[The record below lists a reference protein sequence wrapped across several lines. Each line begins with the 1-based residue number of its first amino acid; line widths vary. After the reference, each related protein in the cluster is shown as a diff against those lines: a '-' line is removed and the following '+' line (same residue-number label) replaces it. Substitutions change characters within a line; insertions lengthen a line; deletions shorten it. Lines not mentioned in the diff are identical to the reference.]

1 MRYESTFAFNQ
12 SINNQNGTVHIRKSA
27 MGLSLLLSLIFIL
40 FGCGKDEDPNIPDSG
55 KIKTD
60 KSILVHKESLPTSG
74 GMIQI
79 QGSASVLNGLEIELP
94 EGSYHEVADFSISY
108 SEILSHDFGPLFQP
122 VSPLIEINNGGKLSN
137 QLMRLKVPVIASP
150 DAYKMAFYYDRA
162 SGELEGIS
170 VLSQKENFVE
180 VIVRHFSLIVITQ
193 VQKELL
199 IGGGGF
205 HTSFDP
211 SRNGWGFVN
220 YGSYPEYDGICAG
233 MSIGAAYYFKNFK
246 AGLALNSYFDND
258 QLWFPSPDVWEDDA
272 NGLRFATAIHRVQE
286 AFWDNNLVD
295 VTQIVNATDSDRFFN
310 LIYSILILNQP
321 QLIYLSDP
329 AAPIAHMIVAFGYQV
344 LGKEVKINVYDP
356 NFPNQESTI
365 SYNLET
371 HSFSKYTSAQ
381 NARALENNQLFN
393 YSQIAFV
400 PLSSVMSKSEM
411 DFLWQ
416 KVQNKTIEDGLFPAY
431 KVFAVPKDNSYS
443 KVELNTRDNSAQNY
457 IPFTEFDFQ
466 IEGVDPGTGVKLEA
480 LSFLPG
486 FGLERYN
493 PAKTIIMENRDTLI
507 GLYLKATPTGQ
518 SYEQWV
524 GFEWFK
530 IRLQDVWIEPSD
542 TTISTNAEIKFIA
555 RNNGTLPK
563 NAVYKWDF
571 GDGHKSESRD
581 SAITYKYEEA
591 EEYTVEL
598 KVFDPSGVSELVKV
612 NTKITVADWLKIAVV
627 LKGMD
632 SNPPS
637 TMKAS
642 DDTDIP
648 SMAWSSWSIPNAPPL
663 QWNNNNFVVDFPFT
677 IGDFTYT
684 ARISGTMSADFKKV
698 ISLSG
703 IVTGFG
709 LGGDW
714 TYQAAISLYD
724 FPIEEYL
731 PGEIIGK
738 ILKGPQ
744 AQAKVGNITWK
755 QTIKDNQGQ
764 VTEITLKSIDWS
776 SSQTELSI
784 FFYNK

>member
-1 MRYESTFAFNQ
+1 MNLRTSKYRFITFYLTGIFLL
-12 SINNQNGTVHIRKSA
+12 GF
-27 MGLSLLLSLIFIL
+27 SLMQ
-40 FGCGKDEDPNIPDSG
+40 CGEDDPDIIDSG
-55 KIKTD
+55 KIITD
-60 KSILVHKESLPTSG
+60 KEIFVKKESVPENG
-74 GMIQI
+74 GLIAI
-79 QGSASVLNGLEIELP
+79 EDASSPLYGLEIELP
-94 EGSYHEVADFSISY
+94 DGSYNEAVSFSISY
-108 SEILSHDFGPLFQP
+108 SEIKSHEFGELFNP
-122 VSPLIEINNGGKLSN
+122 VSPLIKIENGGKLSN
-137 QLMRLKVPVIASP
+137 QLMRLKIPISSNP
-150 DAYKMAFYYDRA
+150 ETYRMAYYYDRT

-170 VLSQKENFVE
+170 VIAKNEDFIE
-180 VIVRHFSLIVITQ
+180 VGVRHFSLLVITE

-199 IGGGGF
+199 IEGGGF

-211 SRNGWGFVN
+211 SKNGWGFVN
-220 YGSYPEYDGICAG
+220 YGTYPEFDGICAG
-233 MSIGAAYYFKNFK
+233 MSVGAAYYFKNFK
-246 AGLALNSYFDND
+246 ASLALNSYFDND

-286 AFWDNNLVD
+286 TFWDNNLVD
-295 VTQIVNATDSDRFFN
+295 VSQIVHAPDSDRFYN

-329 AAPIAHMIVAFGYQV
+329 AAPHAHMIIAFGYQV
-344 LGKEVKINVYDP
+344 QGKEVKINVYDP

-365 SYNLET
+365 TYNLET
-371 HSFSKYTSAQ
+371 QSFSKYTSAQ

-393 YSQIAFV
+393 YSQIAFI
-400 PLSSVMSKSEM
+400 PFSSVMSKTEM

-416 KVQNKTIEDGLFPAY
+416 KVQNKTIEDGIFPAY
-431 KVFAVPKDNSYS
+431 KIFAVPKDNSYT

-493 PAKTIIMENRDTLI
+493 PAQTIVMENRDTLI
-507 GLYLKATPTGQ
+507 GLYLKAIPTNQ
-518 SYEQWV
+518 TQEQWV

-530 IRLQDVWIEPSD
+530 IKLQDVWIEPSD
-542 TTISTNAEIKFIA
+542 TTISTHSEVKFTA

-563 NAVYKWDF
+563 NALYKWDF
-571 GDGHKSESRD
+571 GDGHQSESRD
-581 SAITYKYEEA
+581 SMITYKYDEGD
-591 EEYTVEL
+591 EYAVEL
-598 KVFDPSGVSELVKV
+598 KVYDPSGLTEIAKVK
-612 NTKITVADWLKIAVV
+612 TKITVADWLKIAVV

-648 SMAWSSWSIPNAPPL
+648 SMAWSSWAVPNSPPL
-663 QWNNNNFVVDFPFT
+663 KWSNNNFVVDFPFT

-684 ARISGTMSADFKKV
+684 AHISGTMSVDFKKV
-698 ISLSG
+698 HNLSA

-709 LGGDW
+709 LGGAW
-714 TYQAAISLYD
+714 TYQAAISLFD

-738 ILKGPQ
+738 ILTGPQ
-744 AQAKVGNITWK
+744 AQAKVGNLSWK

-764 VTEITLKSIDWS
+764 VTTITLKSIDWS